1 MAVATENRKYTV
13 EDLWELSH
21 QTDKRLELVKG
32 ALRELTPAGWEH
44 GRVCARIAR
53 LLDAHASGGRYGI
66 VLGAETGCVLEAGD
80 EPTVRAADAA
90 FIRLD
95 RIGEGV
101 PAGYA
106 QIVPDL
112 VVEVTSPSD
121 TYAMVAEKVNDWL
134 LAGAQMVWVVDP
146 SNRQVS
152 VHRPGKPV
160 QVLGEEDVLSGEDV
174 LPDFVCRVSELF
186 AW

>member
-1 MAVATENRKYTV
+1 MAVVTGKRRHTI

-21 QTDKRLELVKG
+21 QTDKRLELVRGELRKG
-32 ALRELTPAGWEH
+32 TPTGWEH

-53 LLDAHASGGRYGI
+53 LLDVYASGGQRG
-66 VLGAETGCVLEAGD
+66 VALGAETGCVLHAGE

-90 FIRLD
+90 FIRRERLP
-95 RIGEGV
+95 EQLPV
-101 PAGYA
+101 GYA

-134 LAGAQMVWVVDP
+134 LAGAQMVWVVDT

-152 VHRPGKPV
+152 VHRPNRSV
-160 QVLGEEDVLSGEDV
+160 RVYGESDTLSGEDV
-174 LPDFVCRVSELF
+174 LPDFACKVSEIF